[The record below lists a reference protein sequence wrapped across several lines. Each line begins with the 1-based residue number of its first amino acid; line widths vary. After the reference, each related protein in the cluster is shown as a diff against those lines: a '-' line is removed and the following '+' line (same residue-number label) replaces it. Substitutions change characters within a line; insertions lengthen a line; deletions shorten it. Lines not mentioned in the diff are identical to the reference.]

1 MTDRYARIREAL
13 ERGADAEAEF
23 IAACDPGIIRELLEE
38 RDALRR
44 ALVRILENEA
54 PDWKFAEEFGGY
66 VLDDDLREEAHAALA
81 QEAVIATKYRIYM
94 DELIDSKG
102 SIKGGW
108 YGGDSDATMNTY
120 IYWRTPDKKK
130 ALTFSRQEA
139 IQLISDARMRGYPCH
154 AEPPIIETF

>member
-13 ERGADAEAEF
+13 AMGSADAEAAL
-23 IAACDPGIIRELLEE
+23 IAACDPDTIQALLDE

-44 ALVRILENEA
+44 ALIRILENEA
-54 PDWKFAEEFGGY
+54 PDEFCGY
-66 VLDDDLREEAHAALA
+66 VLDDDLREEAHAALD
-81 QEAVIATKYRIYM
+81 QEAVIATKYRVYM
-94 DELIDSKG
+94 DELIDGKG

-120 IYWRTPDKKK
+120 IYWRTPNKKK